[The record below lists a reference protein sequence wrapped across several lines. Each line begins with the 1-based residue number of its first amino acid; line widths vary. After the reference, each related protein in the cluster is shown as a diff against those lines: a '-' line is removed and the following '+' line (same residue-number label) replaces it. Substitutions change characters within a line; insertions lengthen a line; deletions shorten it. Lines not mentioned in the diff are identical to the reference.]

1 MTTVSKINKEYF
13 GEDKSK
19 TYLKDDFTKVLLA
32 AIQRDVIVYVIKEAS
47 KARHDEE
54 KYEYGGV
61 AYGDFDP
68 DNAGFL
74 FSIFENYKKG
84 FMIDVRQLL
93 VEKEAGTGGKFI
105 KDIQGL
111 NTNSFIDLY
120 KNSVSMPPLLLPNY
134 WNDRSKNKPIDAVNF
149 IDSNRTK
156 IDKKVN
162 NLIVKAQQFQDK
174 GYFKSIVYDY
184 QALEFHK
191 DKRPDKYNICKE
203 TTNFPFIGGE
213 KTIKS
218 RISEVDIKTIAE
230 CLNDFAEI
238 IMLYQELVV
247 KNTSFFSPNWPLKT
261 YIERTFALFN
271 KEVPEDT
278 KRRAIQSIATRLQK
292 ALDIVGWDNKTN

>member
-1 MTTVSKINKEYF
+1 MTTVLEINEEYF

-32 AIQRDVIVYVIKEAS
+32 AIQRDVILYVIKEAS
-47 KARHDEE
+47 KARHDKE
-54 KYEYGGV
+54 KYKDGGV

-68 DNAGFL
+68 YNAGLL
-74 FSIFENYKKG
+74 FNIFENYEKG

-93 VEKEAGTGGKFI
+93 IEKEAGAGGKFI

-111 NTNSFIDLY
+111 TTDNFIDFY
-120 KNSVSMPPLLLPNY
+120 KNSVSIPPLLLANL
-134 WNDRSKNKPIDAVNF
+134 NNHSEDKPIDVVKF

-162 NLIVKAQQFQDK
+162 GLITKAQQFQSK
-174 GYFKSIVYDY
+174 GYFKSIVFDY

-191 DKRPDKYNICKE
+191 DNRPTKYNVRKE
-203 TTNFPFIGGE
+203 TTDFPFADGE
-213 KTIKS
+213 KTIRS

-238 IMLYQELVV
+238 ITLYQELVV
-247 KNTSFFSPNWPLKT
+247 KNTSFFSPNWSLKA
-261 YIERTFALFN
+261 YVERTFALFN
-271 KEVPEDT
+271 KEIPASV
-278 KRRAIQSIATRLQK
+278 KKQAIKSIATHLHK
-292 ALDIVGWDNKTN
+292 SLDIVDWNRKTN

>member
-1 MTTVSKINKEYF
+1 MATVLEINEEYF

-32 AIQRDVIVYVIKEAS
+32 AIQRDVILYVIKEAS
-47 KARHDEE
+47 KARHDKE
-54 KYEYGGV
+54 KCEGGV

-68 DNAGFL
+68 DNAGL
-74 FSIFENYKKG
+74 LLDIFENYEKG

-93 VEKEAGTGGKFI
+93 TGKEAGAGGKFI
-105 KDIQGL
+105 KDVQGL
-111 NTNSFIDLY
+111 TTDNFIDFY
-120 KNSVSMPPLLLPNY
+120 KNSASMSPLLLPNY
-134 WNDRSKNKPIDAVNF
+134 LNDHSKDKPVDAVKF

-162 NLIVKAQQFQDK
+162 SLITKAQQFQSK

-191 DKRPDKYNICKE
+191 DKQPTKYNVRKE
-203 TTNFPFIGGE
+203 ATDFPLAGGE

-238 IMLYQELVV
+238 VMLYQELVV
-247 KNTSFFSPNWPLKT
+247 KNTSFLNPNWSLKA

-271 KEVPEDT
+271 KEVSTDV
-278 KRRAIQSIATRLQK
+278 KKQAIQNISTHLHES
-292 ALDIVGWDNKTN
+292 LDVVGWNRKIN